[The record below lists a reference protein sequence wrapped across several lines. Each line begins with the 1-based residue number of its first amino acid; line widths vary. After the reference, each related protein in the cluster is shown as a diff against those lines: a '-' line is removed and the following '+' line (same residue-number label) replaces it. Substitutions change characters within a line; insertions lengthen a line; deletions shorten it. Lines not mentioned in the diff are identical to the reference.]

1 MRIDSNEKIAEV
13 PILKVRK
20 LLRHVDN
27 EMEWGK
33 KFVVSLLE
41 ISPKMANRLLQELE
55 RKGYIKPSRILDRQ
69 QLWCKTL
76 KGSTLGLASA
86 AKPVNRK
93 TADRIFSEFIDRV
106 KRINTDSYFLYKVN
120 KVIVFGSYLTDAQKL
135 NDLDIAVELTP
146 KEKDPKL
153 GVELFQQRSWEAERD
168 GRNFDT
174 FIDRLCWPE
183 TEVKLFLKSRSRTI
197 SLHSISD
204 QIIDRVDHKIVFSD
218 E

>member
-1 MRIDSNEKIAEV
+1 MHIDSNEKIAEI

-33 KFVVSLLE
+33 NFVVSLLE
-41 ISPKMANRLLQELE
+41 ISPKKANTLLQELE

-69 QLWCKTL
+69 QLWRKTL

-93 TADRIFSEFIDRV
+93 TADRIFSEFIDSV
-106 KRINTDSYFLYKVN
+106 KRVNTDSYFLYKVN
-120 KVIVFGSYLTDAQKL
+120 KVIVFGSYLTHAQKL
-135 NDLDIAVELTP
+135 NDLDIAAELTA
-146 KEKDPKL
+146 KEKNLKL
-153 GVELFQQRSWEAERD
+153 RVELFQQRSLEAERD